1 MSTDMGLGIVHAS
14 DQTGHQHPA
23 QRPSCYP
30 VQLNSKAVVWAP
42 FMMVLSQDTRVL
54 FEGCHIHLVS
64 GQSVESREQHGLLAE
79 TC

>member
-14 DQTGHQHPA
+14 VQTGHQHPA

-42 FMMVLSQDTRVL
+42 FMMVLSQDTEFCSWAVTSTL
-54 FEGCHIHLVS
+54 
-64 GQSVESREQHGLLAE
+64 GQASQ
-79 TC
+79 